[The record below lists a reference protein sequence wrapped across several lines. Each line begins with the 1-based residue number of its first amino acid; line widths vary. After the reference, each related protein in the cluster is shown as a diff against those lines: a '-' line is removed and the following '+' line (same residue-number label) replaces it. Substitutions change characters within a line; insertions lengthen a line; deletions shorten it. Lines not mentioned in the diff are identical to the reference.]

1 AHSNTKESLYLYH
14 SLLSD
19 TYVYT
24 YTITNYKTTPS
35 ACDSDTSLPDA
46 VCVYNIAERKTI
58 PPPNNQVLCL
68 SMADVKRNLGRVN
81 PRKSAR
87 PDNIPDRVLRECA
100 GQLVDVFI
108 EIFNISLSSAVVPTC
123 LKTMTIVPVPKK
135 STVSCPVALIPIVM
149 KCFKRLVMRHIKTQL
164 PPSLDPLQFAY
175 RPNRSTDDAITTA
188 LHLSLTHLDNKDT
201 YHLIEKL
208 SLLGLNTSLCN
219 WILDFLTGRPQSVRI
234 GNIFSSTTTLST
246 GAPQGCVLSPLLFTL
261 LTHDCAAMH
270 SSNHVI
276 KFADDTTVVGLISK
290 NDESAYREEVQRLT
304 AWCKANSLSL
314 NVDKTKEMVVDFRR
328 AQSDHSPLF
337 INESS
342 VEIVKS
348 TKFLGVHL
356 AENLNWSLNTTSITK
371 KAQQHLYFLWRLR
384 KAHLPPPILTMFYR
398 GTIESVLSS
407 CITAWFGNCTVSDH
421 KTLQR
426 IVRTAEK
433 IIGLSL
439 PSITDMYTTRCIRK
453 ANSIVDDP
461 THPSHTL
468 FTLLPSGKRKLRYL
482 RQAKEDVFRN
492 GDRVLYNQARN
503 TLNKEFRVAKRSYA
517 KKLENQFSA
526 NNPASVWKGLK
537 DITNYKTPS
546 PSTEANQQ
554 LAEDLN
560 EFYCRFET
568 ASLTPHTPSENL
580 STQPLTPPATPL
592 PSPPLRISEADVRQ
606 IFLKQKRRKAPGPD
620 GVTPACLKTCADQ
633 LAFIFSQ
640 IFNRSLE
647 LCEVPACFKHSTIIP
662 IPKKPKMTGLNDYR
676 PVALT
681 SVVMK
686 LFERLVLAYLK
697 NITGPLLDPLQF
709 AYRANRSVDDAVNM
723 GLHFIL
729 QHLDKSGTY
738 VRLLFVDFSSAFN
751 TTKASASETGE
762 IHVKQPHH
770 QHWRPQGCVLS
781 PLLFSLYTNDCTS
794 TDPSVKLLKFADDT
808 TVISLIQDG
817 DESAYRQEIEQL
829 AAWCS
834 LNNLELNTL
843 KTVEMIVDFRR
854 NTPALPPL
862 TIMNSTVSAVESFR
876 FLGTTISQDLKWDTS
891 HR

>member
-1 AHSNTKESLYLYH
+1 MQLHIRNYE
-14 SLLSD
+14 D
-19 TYVYT
+19 TGPVLIIPNVPIMSA
-24 YTITNYKTTPS
+24 ITNYKTTPS

-261 LTHDCAAMH
+261 LTHNCAAMH

-468 FTLLPSGKRKLRYL
+468 FTLLPSGK
-482 RQAKEDVFRN
+482 
-492 GDRVLYNQARN
+492 
-503 TLNKEFRVAKRSYA
+503 
-517 KKLENQFSA
+517 
-526 NNPASVWKGLK
+526 
-537 DITNYKTPS
+537 
-546 PSTEANQQ
+546 
-554 LAEDLN
+554 
-560 EFYCRFET
+560 
-568 ASLTPHTPSENL
+568 
-580 STQPLTPPATPL
+580 
-592 PSPPLRISEADVRQ
+592 SEADVRQ

-662 IPKKPKMTGLNDYR
+662 IPKKPKITGLNDYR

-738 VRLLFVDFSSAFN
+738 VRLLFVDFSSACN

-891 HR
+891 HRRHYQKGPTKIVLPSAAEEVQPATGAANTVLLSRH